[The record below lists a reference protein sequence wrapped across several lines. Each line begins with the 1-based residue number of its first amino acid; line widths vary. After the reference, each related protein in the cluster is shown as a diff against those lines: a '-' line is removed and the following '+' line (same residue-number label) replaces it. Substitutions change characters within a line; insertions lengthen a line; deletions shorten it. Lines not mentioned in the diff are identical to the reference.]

1 MSFKEFLEFAKPIF
15 FILSTV
21 AVPLLVAYYGNGIS
35 PANKKLE
42 NRVKYV
48 ELATAILRS
57 KPKPDSQPLRN
68 WAVELL
74 DSQAPVRL
82 SAAAKKQLLERAI
95 PVSGLLSGNAQL
107 DGVTVA
113 GGFSGAPPKK

>member
-1 MSFKEFLEFAKPIF
+1 MSFKEFLEFAQPISI
-15 FILSTV
+15 ILSTV
-21 AVPLLVAYYGNGIS
+21 AVPLLVAYYGNAIS
-35 PANKKLE
+35 SANKEAE

-57 KPKPDSQPLRN
+57 EPKPDSQPLRG

-74 DSQAPVRL
+74 DSQAPVKL

-95 PVSGLLSGNAQL
+95 PVSGVLSGNVQL
-107 DGVTVA
+107 DDATA
-113 GGFSGAPPKK
+113 SGGFSSAPPKK

>member
-1 MSFKEFLEFAKPIF
+1 MSFKEFLEFAQPISI
-15 FILSTV
+15 ILSTV
-21 AVPLLVAYYGNGIS
+21 AVPLLVAYYGNAIS
-35 PANKKLE
+35 SANKEAE

-57 KPKPDSQPLRN
+57 EPKPDSQPLRD

-74 DSQAPVRL
+74 DSQAPVKL

-95 PVSGLLSGNAQL
+95 PVSGVLSGNVQL
-107 DGVTVA
+107 DDATA
-113 GGFSGAPPKK
+113 SGGFSSAPPKK